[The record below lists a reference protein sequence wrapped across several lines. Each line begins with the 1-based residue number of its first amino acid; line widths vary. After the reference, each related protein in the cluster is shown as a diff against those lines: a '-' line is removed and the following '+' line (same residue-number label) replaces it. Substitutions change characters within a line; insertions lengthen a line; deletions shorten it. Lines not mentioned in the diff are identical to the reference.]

1 MWKKKSIDIAI
12 NYYKKA
18 LELDPKNK
26 TALRS
31 LSMIIRTK
39 EAQSPEE
46 KQKTAQESLDYAKK
60 AISLDMS
67 DGFSIKLN
75 IKISI

>member
-1 MWKKKSIDIAI
+1 MWKKKSIDMAI

-18 LELDPKNK
+18 LELEPKNK

-39 EAQSPEE
+39 ETQSQEE
-46 KQKTAQESLDYAKK
+46 KQKKEQERQ
-60 AISLDMS
+60 
-67 DGFSIKLN
+67 FH
-75 IKISI
+75 

>member
-31 LSMIIRTK
+31 LSMIIRSN
-39 EAQSPEE
+39 EAQSI
-46 KQKTAQESLDYAKK
+46 L
-60 AISLDMS
+60 
-67 DGFSIKLN
+67 
-75 IKISI
+75 